1 MAERRI
7 RITLDPSSVRLGSD
21 QARQSLNR
29 LQREASQTRQEL
41 RGIVLTDARGNIVRP
56 ARAATQEVNKLKTAA
71 AETSGR
77 VAGIGRGLIGL
88 AAAGFVVSRLARQAV
103 EYADAWTLTENRLRI
118 VTTSHAE
125 LLQVQQQVL
134 EVANSTRSEYV
145 ATVDLY
151 SRLAR
156 SLGEYNIEQ
165 SRVLAATVAI
175 NQAVR
180 VGGSTAPR
188 LQPESFSLGRVWRRG
203 RCGAMNCGRFW
214 SKCPAWPLRWLAG
227 WALASASCA
236 GSVKQGQLTTTRV
249 LQALEQEAPSI
260 ETEFRQLNSTV
271 GESLTVF
278 GNQLLSFTGRVDQ
291 AIGATGALTES
302 IRFWG
307 VVLGEITP
315 QATVVERS
323 LEELQG
329 SIRSVQEQI
338 AVRQSFV
345 DAFPNL
351 ERGVLRAQIES
362 LGELRQELALLE
374 IQRDRAQTSSAIA
387 ADTRTPAQVRQ
398 IGSLVARYR
407 QLDAQLGRTRGEY
420 DLLRAS
426 QLGASETQLNEI
438 RAVQGRIDAYQ
449 AAQRASLAFL
459 TQINAENA
467 AIVAQERLLEQA
479 EGADSSGL
487 SPAQRLT
494 EDLQGLFELPVNAEL
509 EQWRTR
515 FRDLAVTVGSTS
527 DQVDIYRF
535 TLAGATEADLI
546 AARAAQ
552 ELRRTYEEKREELR
566 ELEQQE
572 RQTEQETRRF
582 ADTLSGS
589 FNSALE
595 SAIFAGKG
603 FGEVVRSLGE
613 DLARLIIRITIF
625 RPLAESLAAIFSQ
638 GSGGGGGGGGGFL
651 QTIIGAVTGALS
663 GIGGGGGA
671 TPSGRG
677 FVGSFQRGGAFVV
690 PGTGGPD
697 SRQVSFNAT
706 PGERVTVSPASAQPR
721 ITINNYAGPDTSVET
736 QTRSGPSGEQVVEV
750 IVRKSLD
757 RMSRTGELG
766 KILGQFGVRPT

>member
-71 AETSGR
+71 AATSTS

-88 AAAGFVVSRLARQAV
+88 AAGGFVVSRLARQAV

-180 VGGSTAPR
+180 VGGSTAQEAAAGVIQFGQGLASGALRGDELRSVLEQMPR
-188 LQPESFSLGRVWRRG
+188 L
-203 RCGAMNCGRFW
+203 AI
-214 SKCPAWPLRWLAG
+214 
-227 WALASASCA
+227 ALAR
-236 GSVKQGQLTTTRV
+236 GLGVGIGELRRLGETGQLTTTRV

-291 AIGATGALTES
+291 AVGATGALTES

-329 SIRSVQEQI
+329 AIRSVQEQI
-338 AVRQSFV
+338 TVRQSFI

-351 ERGVLRAQIES
+351 NRSVLSAQIES

-374 IQRDRAQTSSAIA
+374 IQRERAQTSSQVA

-398 IGSLVARYR
+398 IGSLVNRYR
-407 QLDAQLGRTRGEY
+407 QLDAQLGKTRGEY
-420 DLLRAS
+420 DLLRAA

-438 RAVQGRIDAYQ
+438 RAVQGRIDSYQ
-449 AAQRASLAFL
+449 AAQRASRDFL

-467 AIVAQERLLEQA
+467 AIVAQERILDQA

-494 EDLQGLFELPVNAEL
+494 EDLQDLFDLPVNSEL

-515 FRDLAVTVGSTS
+515 FRDLSVTVGSTS
-527 DQVDIYRF
+527 DELDIYRF
-535 TLAGATEADLI
+535 TLAGATEADI
-546 AARAAQ
+546 TAARAAQ

-638 GSGGGGGGGGGFL
+638 GSGGRGWWWVPSDHHRRRNRS
-651 QTIIGAVTGALS
+651 AVRHRWRGRSDAQRPRVRWQLS
-663 GIGGGGGA
+663 A
-671 TPSGRG
+671 GRG
-677 FVGSFQRGGAFVV
+677 ICGSGNR
-690 PGTGGPD
+690 
-697 SRQVSFNAT
+697 
-706 PGERVTVSPASAQPR
+706 
-721 ITINNYAGPDTSVET
+721 
-736 QTRSGPSGEQVVEV
+736 
-750 IVRKSLD
+750 
-757 RMSRTGELG
+757 
-766 KILGQFGVRPT
+766 RP

>member
-71 AETSGR
+71 AATSTS

-88 AAAGFVVSRLARQAV
+88 AAGGFVVSRLARQAV

-180 VGGSTAPR
+180 VGGSTAQEAAAGVIQFGQGLASGALRGDELRSVLEQMPR
-188 LQPESFSLGRVWRRG
+188 L
-203 RCGAMNCGRFW
+203 AI
-214 SKCPAWPLRWLAG
+214 
-227 WALASASCA
+227 ALAR
-236 GSVKQGQLTTTRV
+236 GLGVGIGELRRLGETGQLTTTRV

-291 AIGATGALTES
+291 AVGATGALTES

-329 SIRSVQEQI
+329 AIRSVQEQI
-338 AVRQSFV
+338 TVRQSFI

-351 ERGVLRAQIES
+351 NRSVLSAQIES

-374 IQRDRAQTSSAIA
+374 IQRERAQTSSQVA

-398 IGSLVARYR
+398 IGSLVNRYR
-407 QLDAQLGRTRGEY
+407 QLDAQLGKTRGEY
-420 DLLRAS
+420 DLLRAA

-438 RAVQGRIDAYQ
+438 RAVQGRIDSYQ
-449 AAQRASLAFL
+449 AAQRASRDFL

-467 AIVAQERLLEQA
+467 AIVAQERLLDQS

-494 EDLQGLFELPVNAEL
+494 EDLQDLFDLPVNSEL

-515 FRDLAVTVGSTS
+515 FRDLSVTVGSTS
-527 DQVDIYRF
+527 DELDIYRF
-535 TLAGATEADLI
+535 TLAGATEADI
-546 AARAAQ
+546 TAARAAQ

-638 GSGGGGGGGGGFL
+638 GSGGRWWRRVPSNHHRRRNRS
-651 QTIIGAVTGALS
+651 AVRHRWRGRCDAERPRVRGKLS
-663 GIGGGGGA
+663 A
-671 TPSGRG
+671 GRG
-677 FVGSFQRGGAFVV
+677 ICGSGNRG
-690 PGTGGPD
+690 P
-697 SRQVSFNAT
+697 
-706 PGERVTVSPASAQPR
+706 
-721 ITINNYAGPDTSVET
+721 
-736 QTRSGPSGEQVVEV
+736 
-750 IVRKSLD
+750 
-757 RMSRTGELG
+757 
-766 KILGQFGVRPT
+766 